1 MKTDVSIVR
10 RPNIL
15 KWGVRCCKIHLGQ
28 IQWWPELCGCGVDY
42 SIKTKVNVGWH
53 GDTRHR
59 LHYTAWHL
67 DSNITASYPNE
78 DVSVSLQFVTL
89 GTTGGLAIFG
99 PVMLRL
105 DMWYNN
111 ISDVVFKY
119 HIQLTRLIGKSHAV
133 HMWGLERALMVSWPR
148 DGAVHMYSLQ
158 RVQLV
163 SRPWDRGKID
173 PGHSLSTAGMCGLL
187 WTSFALVKEVVVF
200 TNRVAMSCGQGICR
214 VACTGFSPNKLAWPT
229 LLDQEFE
236 IVVGCLQ
243 LDWPADFVS
252 VPRSRATFFAP
263 TRYGRFDFRK
273 SRCFSVN
280 THECSC
286 CILRGA
292 GEVAATLNCRIGV
305 LGGSYDNTT
314 RGKRSST
321 HVPIAG
327 KHSSGRHMHGP
338 ELSTQ
343 YRDSQGWC

>member
-1 MKTDVSIVR
+1 M
-10 RPNIL
+10 
-15 KWGVRCCKIHLGQ
+15 
-28 IQWWPELCGCGVDY
+28 
-42 SIKTKVNVGWH
+42 
-53 GDTRHR
+53 
-59 LHYTAWHL
+59 
-67 DSNITASYPNE
+67 
-78 DVSVSLQFVTL
+78 
-89 GTTGGLAIFG
+89 
-99 PVMLRL
+99 
-105 DMWYNN
+105 YN
-111 ISDVVFKY
+111 
-119 HIQLTRLIGKSHAV
+119 
-133 HMWGLERALMVSWPR
+133 
-148 DGAVHMYSLQ
+148 LQ

-173 PGHSLSTAGMCGLL
+173 PGYLLST
-187 WTSFALVKEVVVF
+187 KEVVVF

-286 CILRGA
+286 CILRGT

-305 LGGSYDNTT
+305 LGGSYDTTT

-327 KHSSGRHMHGP
+327 KHRSGRHVHGP
-338 ELSTQ
+338 ELSTR
-343 YRDSQGWC
+343 YRDSQGLCVGVSDTGISRAEHGVRVSVLVLDSEHNGGTCDPTLVDPILFCEASRPTGTELT